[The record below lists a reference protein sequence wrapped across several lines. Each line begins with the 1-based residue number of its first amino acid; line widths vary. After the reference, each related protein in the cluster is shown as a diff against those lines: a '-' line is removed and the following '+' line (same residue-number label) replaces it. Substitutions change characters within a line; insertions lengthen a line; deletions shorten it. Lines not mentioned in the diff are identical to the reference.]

1 MIIDILTIFPKMF
14 ESPFQESIVKRAR
27 DSRKVKINIHDLRKW
42 TDDKHKTVDDK
53 PFGGGAG
60 MVMKIEPI
68 YRALLELDES
78 HKAWR
83 ILFTAKGERIMQ
95 EKVRKLSKKEHLI
108 LICGHYEGIDNR
120 VGEYLV
126 DECLSIG
133 NFVLTGGEI
142 PAMALTDAVV
152 RLIPGVLGNVESL
165 DEESFSMDTKADSP
179 STWFDFS
186 HHKLLRTGGKS
197 FGFAQDKRS
206 VFSYLEYPQY
216 TRPAEFKTK
225 EGKVLKVPEVL
236 LSGDHKKIKD
246 WRMKNKQ
253 EILQ

>member
-95 EKVRKLSKKEHLI
+95 EKVRKLSSNI
-108 LICGHYEGIDNR
+108 
-120 VGEYLV
+120 
-126 DECLSIG
+126 
-133 NFVLTGGEI
+133 
-142 PAMALTDAVV
+142 
-152 RLIPGVLGNVESL
+152 NVE
-165 DEESFSMDTKADSP
+165 
-179 STWFDFS
+179 
-186 HHKLLRTGGKS
+186 
-197 FGFAQDKRS
+197 
-206 VFSYLEYPQY
+206 
-216 TRPAEFKTK
+216 
-225 EGKVLKVPEVL
+225 
-236 LSGDHKKIKD
+236 I
-246 WRMKNKQ
+246 
-253 EILQ
+253 